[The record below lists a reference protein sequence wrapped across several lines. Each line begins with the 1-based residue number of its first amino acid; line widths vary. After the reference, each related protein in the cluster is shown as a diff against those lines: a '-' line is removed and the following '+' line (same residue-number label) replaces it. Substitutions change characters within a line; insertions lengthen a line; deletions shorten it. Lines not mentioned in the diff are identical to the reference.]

1 MNRDQLKKLEKDLWS
16 AADKLRAN
24 SDLKASEYSTPVLG
38 IIFLKFADNKY
49 RQHEDAIYEEYA
61 RLQGT
66 RMERSMKDI
75 AIERCGFY
83 LEPHARYDHLLSLP
97 DEEDIAKAIR
107 QAMAS
112 IEVTK
117 PELLGVLPQE
127 EYDRFTR
134 SDKNRHIPKDLLKL
148 FSDIPRDASGDVFG
162 QIYEYFLSNFAL
174 SEGQGGGEF
183 FTPRSVVKLMTEII
197 EPHGGKVFDPACGSG
212 GMFVQSAE
220 FIQQHRQDAAAD
232 LDVYVYGSEKTLETV
247 KLAKMNLAVNGLRG
261 DIKQANAYYEDPF
274 NSFGA
279 FDYVMANPPFN
290 VDDVVLESVED
301 DRRFN
306 TYGVPRNK
314 TKKAAGKGAGKAKE
328 GGDEKKAVET
338 VPNGNYLWINL
349 FATSLKPQGRAAL
362 VMANSASD
370 ARHSEAEIRQ
380 TLIEQNLIY
389 GMLTLPSNLFYTVT
403 LPATL
408 WFFDKA
414 KADDRVLFID
424 ARNIFT
430 QIDRA
435 HRELS
440 DEQIQNIAI
449 IPRLHKGR
457 RAEFVALVD
466 RYFQQG
472 LAQLQDV
479 AQHIPALSERL
490 LALLAEEAGE
500 SDPAAQEAG
509 QAAVAGLQAQWAQ
522 LPALAAAQATHDQ
535 GHGSSE
541 DLDTRN
547 TAQQA
552 LRQRFTP
559 FFHELHASL
568 KVLDKAIREMDKRK
582 AEAAK
587 AAGKRMAGNRQARG
601 VKDAVQALH
610 DEVKLAERF
619 YTHIAWLQERF
630 PQAKYNDV
638 TGLCKLATRAEMQEQ
653 DWSLN
658 PGRYV
663 GVVIEED
670 GKTEEEFLDDLQQS
684 LDELIDLD
692 EAATA
697 LKKTVEVNLKS
708 LIEGV

>member
-1 MNRDQLKKLEKDLWS
+1 MNREQLKKLEKDLWS

-83 LEPHARYDHLLSLP
+83 LEPHARYDHLLNLP
-97 DEEDIAKAIR
+97 DKEDIAKAIR

-117 PELLGVLPQE
+117 RELLGVLPQE

-314 TKKAAGKGAGKAKE
+314 TKKTAGKKGKE
-328 GGDEKKAVET
+328 GGDDKKAVET

-349 FATSLKPQGRAAL
+349 FATSLKPRGRAAL

-380 TLIEQNLIY
+380 TLIEENLIY

-414 KADDRVLFID
+414 KADERVLFID

-479 AQHIPALSERL
+479 AQHIPGLSERL
-490 LALLAEEAGE
+490 LALLAEEAGD
-500 SDPAAQEAG
+500 SASAAQAAG
-509 QAAVAGLQAQWAQ
+509 QAAVAGLQAQWAG
-522 LPALAAAQATHDQ
+522 LPALAAAQAEHDQ
-535 GHGSSE
+535 THGNSQ
-541 DLDTRN
+541 DLDARN

-552 LRQRFTP
+552 LRQQFTP
-559 FFHELHASL
+559 FFHKLHASL

-587 AAGKRMAGNRQARG
+587 AAGKRAAGNRQARG

-619 YTHIAWLQERF
+619 YAHIAWLQERF
-630 PQAKYNDV
+630 PNAAYNDV

-670 GKTEEEFLDDLQQS
+670 GKTEEEFIADLS
-684 LDELIDLD
+684 TAHDELTSLNSEARALDEVISANIRTL
-692 EAATA
+692 
-697 LKKTVEVNLKS
+697 VE
-708 LIEGV
+708 GPA

>member
-1 MNRDQLKKLEKDLWS
+1 MNREQLKKLEKDLWA

-49 RQHEDAIYEEYA
+49 RQHEDAIYEEYT
-61 RLQGT
+61 RLKGT
-66 RMERSMKDI
+66 RMERSLQDI
-75 AIERCGFY
+75 AIEKCGFA
-83 LEPHARYDHLLSLP
+83 LAPHARYDYLLNLP
-97 DEEDIAKAIR
+97 DKEDIAKAIR

-301 DRRFN
+301 DPRFN

-314 TKKAAGKGAGKAKE
+314 TKKTAGKKGKE
-328 GGDEKKAVET
+328 GGDDKKAVET
-338 VPNGNYLWINL
+338 VPNANYLWINL
-349 FATSLKPQGRAAL
+349 FATSLKPRGRAAL

-380 TLIEQNLIY
+380 TLIEENLIY

-472 LAQLQDV
+472 MAQLQDV
-479 AQHIPALSERL
+479 AQHIPGLSERL
-490 LALLAEEAGE
+490 LALLAEEAGDN
-500 SDPAAQEAG
+500 DPAAQAAG
-509 QAAVAGLQAQWAQ
+509 QAAVAGLQAQWAG
-522 LPALAAAQATHDQ
+522 LPGLAAAQAAHDQ
-535 GHGSSE
+535 AHGNSP
-541 DLDTRN
+541 DLDARN

-587 AAGKRMAGNRQARG
+587 AAGKRAAGNRQARG

-630 PQAKYNDV
+630 PQAAYNDV

-670 GKTEEEFLDDLQQS
+670 GKTEEEFLAELAEAG
-684 LDELIDLD
+684 DELALLQS
-692 EAATA
+692 EAHELEAVIAKNIAVLTG
-697 LKKTVEVNLKS
+697 L
-708 LIEGV
+708 